1 VQLSVTYEA
10 LSKNLQKI
18 KETKKY
24 FMEKL
29 WTISPTLWS
38 DPDFLHKKKFTFTK
52 KKKLH
57 KKFREKPRKLEKS
70 LQNTNQAYFVN
81 MKAIFICIKIVGM
94 LSRRVSFQTMR
105 DVPTKRSNITLVPIT
120 MQSVQ

>member
-1 VQLSVTYEA
+1 MSNFVIRSWFPPQ
-10 LSKNLQKI
+10 
-18 KETKKY
+18 
-24 FMEKL
+24 
-29 WTISPTLWS
+29 
-38 DPDFLHKKKFTFTK
+38 KKFTFT